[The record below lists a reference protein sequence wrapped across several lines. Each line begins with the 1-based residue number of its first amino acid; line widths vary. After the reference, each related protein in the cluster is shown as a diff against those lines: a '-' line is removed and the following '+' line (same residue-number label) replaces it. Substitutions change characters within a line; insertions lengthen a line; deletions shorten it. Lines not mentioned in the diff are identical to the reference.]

1 MDNEQLA
8 NIFTESIKRLAE
20 NPAKLENLNCYLSH
34 HFDKW
39 VQKFANTAEGLTS
52 EIKCFSEI
60 EF

>member
-20 NPAKLENLNCYLSH
+20 NPAKLENLNCYLSN
-34 HFDKW
+34 HFDNWIK
-39 VQKFANTAEGLTS
+39 KFANTAEGLTS

>member
-1 MDNEQLA
+1 MSNEELA

-20 NPAKLENLNCYLSH
+20 NPARLENLNLYLSY

-39 VQKFANTAEGLTS
+39 VKKFANTAEGLTS
-52 EIKCFSEI
+52 EIKEFSQI

>member
-8 NIFTESIKRLAE
+8 NIFTEAIKRLAE

-39 VQKFANTAEGLTS
+39 IEKFANTAEGLTS
-52 EIKCFSEI
+52 ELKEFSMM